1 MGERQEGFD
10 LVISNKVEQ
19 LSHSQTMSVELTSFP
34 NYCDKLQFHNLEMNT
49 TKIFFSFER
58 NQASAIVC
66 HLGMRMSMKITLVF
80 C

>member
-34 NYCDKLQFHNLEMNT
+34 NYCDKLQFHNLEMKT
-49 TKIFFSFER
+49 TKIIFFLLKDVKQMPQFV
-58 NQASAIVC
+58 I
-66 HLGMRMSMKITLVF
+66 
-80 C
+80 